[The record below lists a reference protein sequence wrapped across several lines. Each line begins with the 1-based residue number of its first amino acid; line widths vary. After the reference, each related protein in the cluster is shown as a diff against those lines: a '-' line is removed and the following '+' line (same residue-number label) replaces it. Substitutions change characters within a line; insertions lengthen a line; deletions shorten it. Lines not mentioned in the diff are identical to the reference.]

1 MIPRSVGEGQKHTF
15 VAPAKAAK
23 PSLGGDEV
31 SRSGRELPPD
41 LLLEASKR
49 LQILALLLATT
60 FFLANLFGRLLDI
73 LVGDTEFFQT
83 FSNWAPG
90 AATILV
96 SLLVYVVVRS
106 HTIRP
111 ARLMDVGLV
120 FGAVSSF
127 GIAMAEFW
135 GAYSEVAYQD
145 SDFFGLSW
153 VAVWMLSY
161 SVIIPNRPAKTLLS
175 LIVSA
180 SSVSIVIGLSMKYAG
195 TSIPVG
201 PGPFFFG
208 VIFPY
213 LICTGMAY
221 VGARVVYRLGTA
233 VSRARELGSYR
244 LIDIL
249 GRGGMG
255 EVWRA
260 QHRMLA
266 RPAAIKL
273 IRPEALGE
281 SSIEDR
287 KTLQGRFERE
297 AQATASLRS
306 PHTIELFDFGI
317 SEAGTFYY
325 VMELLDG
332 LDTESLIRRF
342 GPIPPARVIHVLR
355 QACDSLAEAHE
366 AGLIHRDIKSA
377 NVYVCRYGREV
388 DFVKVLDFGLVK
400 RQREPEDSD
409 LRLTTEGTVS
419 GTPAYMA
426 PEQVLGDRP
435 LDGRTDLYAV
445 GCLGYWLLTGHLVF
459 EGETAMKTLMHHAR
473 TEPAPPSERSELE
486 IPPALDKIIL
496 TCLEK
501 DPGRRHQNADELSSA
516 LAECGT
522 EESWTRDQAHAW
534 WDIHLPAQHTSTGP
548 TTGC

>member
-1 MIPRSVGEGQKHTF
+1 MSVDEGQKRTF
-15 VAPAKAAK
+15 LAPAKAAK
-23 PSLGGDEV
+23 TSLRGDEV
-31 SRSGRELPPD
+31 SRPGRELPPD

-49 LQILALLLATT
+49 LQVLALLLASSI
-60 FFLANLFGRLLDI
+60 FLANFLGRLLDI
-73 LVGDTEFFQT
+73 LVGDIEFFQD

-90 AATILV
+90 ATTILV
-96 SLLVYVVVRS
+96 SLLVYVVARS
-106 HTIRP
+106 QAIPP
-111 ARLMDVGLV
+111 AKLMDVGLV

-135 GAYSEVAYQD
+135 GVYSEVEYQGG
-145 SDFFGLSW
+145 FFGLSW

-161 SVIIPNRPAKTLLS
+161 TVIIPNRPAKTLLS

-208 VIFPY
+208 AIFPY
-213 LICTGMAY
+213 LVCTGMAY

-281 SSIEDR
+281 SNIEDR

-297 AQATASLRS
+297 AQATASMRS
-306 PHTIELFDFGI
+306 PHTIQLYDFGM
-317 SEAGTFYY
+317 ADDGTFYY

-332 LDTESLIRRF
+332 FDAETIVERF
-342 GPIPPARVIHVLR
+342 GPVPAERAIYFI
-355 QACDSLAEAHE
+355 QQICDSLGEAHE
-366 AGLIHRDIKSA
+366 MGLIHRDIKPG

-388 DFVKVLDFGLVK
+388 DFIKVLDFGLVK
-400 RQREPEDSD
+400 SRRDAGSSD
-409 LRLTTEGTVS
+409 VKLTAENAVS
-419 GTPAYMA
+419 GSPGYMA
-426 PEQVLGDRP
+426 PERVLGNRP
-435 LDGRTDLYAV
+435 IDARVDIYAL
-445 GCLGYWLLTGHLVF
+445 GCVAYWLVTGELVF
-459 EGETAMKTLMHHAR
+459 RGATVMETIVQHVR
-473 TEPAPPSERSELE
+473 ERPIPPSERTELP
-486 IPPALDKIIL
+486 IPASLDSVIL
-496 TCLEK
+496 RCLEK
-501 DPGRRHQNADELSSA
+501 DPEKRPQSSDQLSQLLRA
-516 LAECGT
+516 CEVKPP
-522 EESWTRDQAHAW
+522 WTRERARDW
-534 WDIHLPAQHTSTGP
+534 WDTHAPSGTAGQLAPEQ
-548 TTGC
+548 

>member
-1 MIPRSVGEGQKHTF
+1 MGLGDPKVTVDEEQKRTF
-15 VAPAKAAK
+15 LAPEKAAR
-23 PSLGGDEV
+23 SSARGDGV
-31 SRSGRELPPD
+31 SRPTRELPPD

-49 LQILALLLATT
+49 LQVLALLLAASM
-60 FFLANLFGRLLDI
+60 FLANFLGRLLDL
-73 LVGDTEFFQT
+73 LVGDVEFFQD
-83 FSNWAPG
+83 FANWAPG
-90 AATILV
+90 AITILV
-96 SLLVYVVVRS
+96 SLLVYVIVRT
-106 HTIRP
+106 HTLPP
-111 ARLMDVGLV
+111 AKLMDVGLV
-120 FGAVSSF
+120 LGAVSSF

-135 GAYSEVAYQD
+135 GVYSQAPYHD
-145 SDFFGLSW
+145 DDFFGLSW
-153 VAVWMLSY
+153 VGVWMLSY

-180 SSVSIVIGLSMKYAG
+180 SSVSIVIGLSMRYAG

-208 VIFPY
+208 TIFPY
-213 LICTGMAY
+213 LIVTGMAY
-221 VGARVVYRLGTA
+221 VGARVVYRLGAA
-233 VSRARELGSYR
+233 VSQARELGSYR
-244 LIDIL
+244 LIEIL

-260 QHRMLA
+260 KHRMLA

-281 SSIEDR
+281 SSIEDQ

-297 AQATASLRS
+297 AQATASMRS

-317 SEAGTFYY
+317 SQSGTFYY

-332 LDTESLIRRF
+332 VDTESLIRRF
-342 GPIPPARVIHVLR
+342 GPIPQARTIHVL
-355 QACDSLAEAHE
+355 QQVCDSLAEAHE
-366 AGLIHRDIKSA
+366 AGLIHRDIKPA

-400 RQREPEDSD
+400 SQREPEDAD
-409 LRLTTEGTVS
+409 VRLTCPRTAG

-445 GCLGYWLLTGHLVF
+445 GCVGYWLLTGHLVF
-459 EGETAMKTLMHHAR
+459 ESETVMKTLMHHAR
-473 TEPAPPSERSELE
+473 SEPSPPSESSELE
-486 IPPALDKIIL
+486 ISPALDRVIL

-501 DPGRRHQNADELSSA
+501 DPGRRHQNADELSRA
-516 LAECGT
+516 LAKC
-522 EESWTRDQAHAW
+522 ESADDWTREQAHRW
-534 WDIHLPAQHTSTGP
+534 WDTHLPAEPTSK
-548 TTGC
+548 

>member
-1 MIPRSVGEGQKHTF
+1 VSVDEGQKRTF
-15 VAPAKAAK
+15 LAPAKAAGT
-23 PSLGGDEV
+23 PLTGDGV
-31 SRSGRELPPD
+31 SRPARELPSD
-41 LLLEASKR
+41 LLVEASKR
-49 LQILALLLATT
+49 LQVLALLLASSL
-60 FFLANLFGRLLDI
+60 FLANFLGRFLDI
-73 LVGDTEFFQT
+73 LVGDIEFFQD

-90 AATILV
+90 GTTILV
-96 SLLVYVVVRS
+96 SLLMYVVARS
-106 HTIRP
+106 QAIPP
-111 ARLMDVGLV
+111 AKLMDVGLA

-127 GIAMAEFW
+127 GIALAEFW
-135 GAYSEVAYQD
+135 GVYSEVEYQGG
-145 SDFFGLSW
+145 FFGLSW

-161 SVIIPNRPAKTLLS
+161 TVIIPNRPAKTLLS

-208 VIFPY
+208 TIFPY

-249 GRGGMG
+249 GHGGMG

-281 SSIEDR
+281 STIEDR
-287 KTLQGRFERE
+287 KTVQGRFERE
-297 AQATASLRS
+297 AQATASMRS

-317 SEAGTFYY
+317 SQAGTFYY

-332 LDTESLIRRF
+332 MDTESLIRRF
-342 GPIPPARVIHVLR
+342 GPIPPARMIHVLR
-355 QACDSLAEAHE
+355 QVCHSLAEAHE
-366 AGLIHRDIKSA
+366 AGLIHRDIKPA

-400 RQREPEDSD
+400 RQREPEDAD
-409 LRLTTEGTVS
+409 LRLTREGTSS
-419 GTPAYMA
+419 GTPAFMA

-435 LDGRTDLYAV
+435 LDARTDLYAV

-459 EGETAMKTLMHHAR
+459 EGETVMKTMMHHAHSKP
-473 TEPAPPSERSELE
+473 TPPSERSELE
-486 IPPALDKIIL
+486 ISPTLDRIIL

-501 DPGRRHQNADELSSA
+501 DPGQRHQNADELSRA

-522 EESWTRDQAHAW
+522 MDSWTREQSHRW
-534 WDIHLPAQHTSTGP
+534 WDTHLPVQHTSP
-548 TTGC
+548 